1 MPGPV
6 QSWTSSNKLCRPQ
19 LQRPQFP
26 RRGNVRHRV
35 HHQRALR
42 RPRRTRRAALA
53 RSSISRK
60 QELPWLRQRGG
71 QTCKL
76 QEALARR
83 ACSSQGV
90 AVDHCL
96 QVLWPKALPL
106 LQLLFGMPVLVISA
120 NRSMRVSS
128 VGKETPPSQADV
140 DEPGLLPATNDEGP
154 RQRWQLALEVAS
166 SKANQQGQ
174 GATVARDCICPS
186 ERESEYCP
194 VHLLWAHSLFRKE
207 RLRTTGV
214 VNDNAPL
221 FIDEAGHRITEARIQ
236 AAVERVAAAAGEPLE
251 AHGAQ
256 RFGTHSL
263 RVTRAL
269 WAFQAGVSEET
280 VRALGRWSST
290 SAMLIYLRDTPLVR
304 AAEASAA
311 MAASIEAGHT
321 GDLMST
327 NFRPVIKMEDARP
340 EPDTDG

>member
-1 MPGPV
+1 
-6 QSWTSSNKLCRPQ
+6 
-19 LQRPQFP
+19 
-26 RRGNVRHRV
+26 
-35 HHQRALR
+35 
-42 RPRRTRRAALA
+42 
-53 RSSISRK
+53 
-60 QELPWLRQRGG
+60 
-71 QTCKL
+71 
-76 QEALARR
+76 
-83 ACSSQGV
+83 
-90 AVDHCL
+90 
-96 QVLWPKALPL
+96 
-106 LQLLFGMPVLVISA
+106 
-120 NRSMRVSS
+120 MRVSS
-128 VGKETPPSQADV
+128 VGKETPPNQADV
-140 DEPGLLPATNDEGP
+140 GSPPPGNWSDEPGLLPATNDEGP

-166 SKANQQGQ
+166 SKADQQGQ
-174 GATVARDCICPS
+174 GATVARDCICPG

-194 VHLLWAHSLFRKE
+194 VHLLWAHSLVRKE

-263 RVTRAL
+263 RGTRAL

-304 AAEASAA
+304 AAEAL
-311 MAASIEAGHT
+311 IEAGHT
-321 GDLMST
+321 RNLMST

>member
-1 MPGPV
+1 
-6 QSWTSSNKLCRPQ
+6 
-19 LQRPQFP
+19 
-26 RRGNVRHRV
+26 
-35 HHQRALR
+35 
-42 RPRRTRRAALA
+42 
-53 RSSISRK
+53 
-60 QELPWLRQRGG
+60 
-71 QTCKL
+71 
-76 QEALARR
+76 
-83 ACSSQGV
+83 
-90 AVDHCL
+90 
-96 QVLWPKALPL
+96 
-106 LQLLFGMPVLVISA
+106 
-120 NRSMRVSS
+120 MRVSS
-128 VGKETPPSQADV
+128 VGKETPPNQADV
-140 DEPGLLPATNDEGP
+140 GSPPPGNWSDEPGLLPATNDEGP

-166 SKANQQGQ
+166 SKADQQGQ
-174 GATVARDCICPS
+174 GATVARDCICPG

-194 VHLLWAHSLFRKE
+194 VHLLWAHSLVRKE
-207 RLRTTGV
+207 RLRITGV

-263 RVTRAL
+263 RGTRAL

-304 AAEASAA
+304 AAEAL
-311 MAASIEAGHT
+311 IEAGHT
-321 GDLMST
+321 RNLMST